1 MCISKYVNV
10 FGIQEKEDDSK
21 DRIDQDQP
29 RLEQTLLVME
39 TISPR
44 DPPRDPPRDN
54 RDIILDVTLF
64 AENLAEVS
72 Y

>member
-1 MCISKYVNV
+1 MCISRQINIFV
-10 FGIQEKEDDSK
+10 IQQEDDTQ

-29 RLEQTLLVME
+29 RLEETLLMME
-39 TISPR
+39 STL
-44 DPPRDPPRDN
+44 PRDN

-64 AENLAEVS
+64 AENLADSVS

>member
-1 MCISKYVNV
+1 MKILKFVYFKAGQYYF
-10 FGIQEKEDDSK
+10 FGIQEKEDDTQ

-29 RLEQTLLVME
+29 RLEETLLMME
-39 TISPR
+39 STL
-44 DPPRDPPRDN
+44 PRDN

>member
-1 MCISKYVNV
+1 MCISKQINI
-10 FGIQEKEDDSK
+10 FGIQKKEDNTQ

-29 RLEQTLLVME
+29 RLEETLLMIE
-39 TISPR
+39 STLPR
-44 DPPRDPPRDN
+44 DTG
-54 RDIILDVTLF
+54 DIILDVTRF

>member
-1 MCISKYVNV
+1 MCISKKVNV

-29 RLEQTLLVME
+29 RLEQTLLVTE
-39 TISPR
+39 TTS
-44 DPPRDPPRDN
+44 PRDPPRDN

>member
-1 MCISKYVNV
+1 MCISKQVNV

-21 DRIDQDQP
+21 DRIDQDQLW
-29 RLEQTLLVME
+29 LEQTLLMME
-39 TISPR
+39 ATSPR
-44 DPPRDPPRDN
+44 DPSRDN
-54 RDIILDVTLF
+54 RDIILGVSLF